1 MKQWLAKRGCTFEA
15 RRGSHF
21 MVRLGDRTAVGKEDM
36 LQYRI
41 RLTKDTNDTFLV
53 TVLVDP
59 PGFTSG
65 KTREEARARAVEA
78 IETAFIGYIHDGR
91 DIPPSDTGRGNMVTI
106 PAIGEAKLG
115 LYSAMRTAAMTKA
128 ELARRLA
135 PSTGRS
141 PTGYEPR
148 FAHRANRGSVAGA
161 R

>member
-1 MKQWLAKRGCTFEA
+1 
-15 RRGSHF
+15 
-21 MVRLGDRTAVGKEDM
+21 M

-53 TVLVDP
+53 TVPSIP
-59 PGFTSG
+59 PALTSG

-78 IETAFIGYIHDGR
+78 IEMAFIGYIHDGR

-128 ELARRLA
+128 ELARRL
-135 PSTGRS
+135 GW
-141 PTGYEPR
+141 
-148 FAHRANRGSVAGA
+148 HRQQVDRLLDMNHASRIEQIEAALRVLGKGLSVQVYA
-161 R
+161 RA